1 MNIFDLIKKEVGESD
16 SPTISSL
23 SKGKQKILTSYYSQ
37 FIKKIEVPKEYR
49 KDMFILLFQIDTDT
63 VSDLCVKHI
72 RVVKLVLDDQFLT
85 EQLAQELEKLYGY
98 TRTSKKSISGV
109 SRANRRES
117 EDPFGE
123 TL

>member
-123 TL
+123 AL

>member
-63 VSDLCVKHI
+63 VSDLCVNCI
-72 RVVKLVLDDQFLT
+72 GNSFRPM
-85 EQLAQELEKLYGY
+85 
-98 TRTSKKSISGV
+98 R
-109 SRANRRES
+109 
-117 EDPFGE
+117 
-123 TL
+123 